1 MNDIGAKQFS
11 SDDGIAFSTGI
22 GMSITKEIADADT
35 TNHFAT
41 NSSTYTSKHALDVNL
56 LGVLDAPFSTP
67 GYIDIKGADGNVFV
81 RQTTGANL
89 HVNVDSAPTTPV
101 QAAGYGSS
109 PLTVQVSITAR
120 PRRSHRTPRMRFA
133 CCVDDEH
140 DHGLRGRVGRNHVDG
155 LPAQS
160 WRLLVLAG
168 QQLEP
173 AVLHRVN
180 NGAGIAWT
188 AL

>member
-1 MNDIGAKQFS
+1 MAMKRIS
-11 SDDGIAFSTGI
+11 TLLIALALLARVASAQQPVTI
-22 GMSITKEIADADT
+22 LDNLS
-35 TNHFAT
+35 NHFTT
-41 NSSTYTSKHALDVNL
+41 NSSTYTSKHPLDVNL
-56 LGVLDAPFSTP
+56 LGVLDSPFSTP

-89 HVNVDSAPTTPV
+89 HVNVDSAPTAPGQV
-101 QAAGYGSS
+101 AGYGSS
-109 PLTVQVSITAR
+109 PLTVQVSPCR
-120 PRRSHRTPRMRFA
+120 PRRSRRTPRMRFA

-140 DHGLRGRVGRNHVDG
+140 DHGLRGRVGCNHVDG
-155 LPAQS
+155 LSAQS
-160 WRLLVLAG
+160 WRLLPLAG